1 VSLSTVELVDPRS
14 PAARLNRFF
23 DADTGT
29 LFAAPDSSGV
39 VAGQGLVDGNEVVAF
54 ATDATVQ
61 GGAMGRDGCA
71 RIVHAIESA
80 ARMGVPVV
88 GIWHSGGARLQEGV
102 SSLDGMGRIF
112 SAIVRASGRIPQIS
126 LVLGA
131 AAGGA
136 AYGPALTDLVIMGPD
151 AKVFV
156 TGPDVVR
163 SVTGEDCTFDSL
175 GGPDAHSTKS
185 GVVHMTCES
194 DDQAFETARHVAG
207 LLADQGEIG
216 TVEPRELAQFLPESP
231 RRAYDVRPLVGGLLD
246 NGFVEIHPRWARN
259 IVTALGRLGGRTVG
273 VIANNPLRRGGCLDS
288 LSAEKAARFVRLCD
302 SFGVPLVVLVDTPG
316 YLPGVGQEWEGVVRR
331 GAKLLYAFAEAT
343 VPRVTVMTRKAYG
356 GAYIAMNSAS
366 LGATAVYAWPTAE
379 VAVMGHEA
387 AVKILHRRTIAA
399 VPEQRQPEVIKDLAE
414 EHAVAVGGVAKA
426 IELGVVDAMVEPI
439 DTRGAVAAAIADAL
453 AAGRPDKNIHGNIPL

>member
-1 VSLSTVELVDPRS
+1 
-14 PAARLNRFF
+14 
-23 DADTGT
+23 
-29 LFAAPDSSGV
+29 
-39 VAGQGLVDGNEVVAF
+39 
-54 ATDATVQ
+54 
-61 GGAMGRDGCA
+61 M
-71 RIVHAIESA
+71 
-80 ARMGVPVV
+80 
-88 GIWHSGGARLQEGV
+88 
-102 SSLDGMGRIF
+102 
-112 SAIVRASGRIPQIS
+112 
-126 LVLGA
+126 
-131 AAGGA
+131 
-136 AYGPALTDLVIMGPD
+136 GPAG
-151 AKVFV
+151 KVFV

-163 SVTGEDCTFDSL
+163 SVTGEDCTADSL
-175 GGPDAHSTKS
+175 GGAETHSKRS

-194 DDQAFETARHVAG
+194 DDQAFETTRHVTS
-207 LLADQGEIG
+207 LLADQRDIG
-216 TVEPRELAQFLPESP
+216 PVEPRELAALLPESP
-231 RRAYDVRPLVGGLLD
+231 RRAYDVRPLVGGLVD
-246 NGFVEIHPRWARN
+246 DGFVEIHPKWARN
-259 IVTALGRLGGRTVG
+259 IVTAFGRLGGRTIG

-366 LGATAVYAWPTAE
+366 LGATAVFAWPTAE

-387 AVKILHRRTIAA
+387 AVKIIHRRTIAA
-399 VPEQRQPEVIKDLAE
+399 VPSQRQPEVIKELAE
-414 EHAVAVGGVAKA
+414 EHAVTVGGVERA